1 MHDATQTILLKI
13 FQMISR
19 SILNRTREVV
29 FRKSNQSQH
38 WIQDFRVA
46 NQNAGF
52 ETLCY
57 GCLK

>member
-1 MHDATQTILLKI
+1 MLLKI
-13 FQMISR
+13 FQTISR
-19 SILNRTREVV
+19 SIFNRTREVV
-29 FRKSNQSQH
+29 LRQSNQSQR

-57 GCLK
+57 GCLKFPARV

>member
-1 MHDATQTILLKI
+1 MQTILLKI

-19 SILNRTREVV
+19 SIVNIMCEVV

-38 WIQDFRVA
+38 WIQDFQVA
-46 NQNAGF
+46 NQNTGF